1 MRKSLVSFLVFFISI
16 HKIDSILLFRHFNI
30 DIQNKLGANQKLMVH
45 CRDKD
50 AFTEVEFLP
59 FKTVLEVKFI
69 IYPKTLIWCNLWKGP
84 DYVHHIRFTAFIG
97 TENFIHDFCGSMKPD
112 VCFWQVQDD
121 GVWLRHNPTGTLR
134 FMYKWGHKI

>member
-1 MRKSLVSFLVFFISI
+1 MRENLVFFLIVFISI
-16 HKIDSILLFRHFNI
+16 HRIDSILLFRHFNI
-30 DIQNKLGANQKLMVH
+30 DIQNKLAANQTLMVY
-45 CRDKD
+45 CRDKN
-50 AFTEVEFLP
+50 TLSEVGFLR

-97 TENFIHDFCGSMKPD
+97 TEDFIHDLCGGMKPN

-121 GVWLRHNPTGTLR
+121 GVWLRHNPSGTLTL
-134 FMYKWGHKI
+134 MHEWGDKV